1 MAYKGGRN
9 VAAFADRP
17 GEESGKE
24 NFWFLVDC
32 VNYRKV
38 VRMGIVFARIAGI
51 VRRLAVL
58 VTPGACCACAER
70 NRSDGQARREIE
82 MTEASGAWKI
92 RSTSFRAR
100 LSDVYQTLLSVD
112 RSSATAETLLPVLDM
127 LLAAVRGIDFLKRTR
142 RNPVSCIWRPS
153 CCSIETTRTCLGL
166 CTTQRVCSSRA
177 SGYVAARKTEN
188 VLQLR

>member
-24 NFWFLVDC
+24 NLWFLVDC

-38 VRMGIVFARIAGI
+38 VRGRMGIVFARIAGI

-70 NRSDGQARREIE
+70 NRSNGQAGREIE

-100 LSDVYQTLLSVD
+100 LSDVYQSLLSVD

-127 LLAAVRGIDFLKRTR
+127 LLAAVRGIDFLEKD
-142 RNPVSCIWRPS
+142 
-153 CCSIETTRTCLGL
+153 ETESRILHLEAFLLFDRDNKDVPGAVHDAAGVL
-166 CTTQRVCSSRA
+166 VESLRVRCRQ
-177 SGYVAARKTEN
+177 KN
-188 VLQLR
+188 

>member
-70 NRSDGQARREIE
+70 NRSNGQARREIE
-82 MTEASGAWKI
+82 MTEALGAWKI

-100 LSDVYQTLLSVD
+100 LSDVYQSLLSVD

-127 LLAAVRGIDFLKRTR
+127 LLAAVRGIDFLEKDETE
-142 RNPVSCIWRPS
+142 SCILHLEAFLLFDRDNKDVPGAVHDA
-153 CCSIETTRTCLGL
+153 TCVLVESL
-166 CTTQRVCSSRA
+166 RVRCRQ
-177 SGYVAARKTEN
+177 KN
-188 VLQLR
+188 